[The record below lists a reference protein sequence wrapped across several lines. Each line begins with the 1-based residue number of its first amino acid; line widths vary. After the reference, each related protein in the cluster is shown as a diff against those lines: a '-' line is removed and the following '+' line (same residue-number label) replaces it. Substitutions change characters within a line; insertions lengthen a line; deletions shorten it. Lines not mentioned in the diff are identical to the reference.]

1 MWRRSRCRE
10 TVSNQLPSRPL
21 VSYVRH
27 KSCHGQPITC
37 VDILYSSKD
46 SPVSKLVVFLVGAL
60 VVRGNQSFI
69 LSCMRSMS
77 ACYRFLG
84 CRGSVFE
91 ALLLVCCILW
101 LDMTSDY
108 IAMAFHIRWKWL
120 VPISFYSSR
129 MLGASMMPPT
139 RNCEGD
145 DNNGRINIMC

>member
-1 MWRRSRCRE
+1 MIGTPDFMISDQVTIQC
-10 TVSNQLPSRPL
+10 
-21 VSYVRH
+21 
-27 KSCHGQPITC
+27 SCCMSAFMTTHSVHYKIHGFRPITC
-37 VDILYSSKD
+37 ADILYSSKD

-84 CRGSVFE
+84 CWGSVFE
-91 ALLLVCCILW
+91 AWLLVCCILW
-101 LDMTSDY
+101 LAMTSNY
-108 IAMAFHIRWKWL
+108 IAMAMHIRWKWL

-139 RNCEGD
+139 RNLW
-145 DNNGRINIMC
+145 GRQ